1 MEIRWAFRHLP
12 AFLFYSDLLKRNG
25 GVTFGPLILL
35 KKKYRGDASA
45 AATGLIEHELTHA
58 RQFYRT
64 CGLNGPRYLF
74 ARWRLAYEVEAYKAE
89 LRYAP
94 DAAAAF
100 ARCIANRYRLDITE
114 SEALKLLA

>member
-1 MEIRWAFRHLP
+1 MEIRCVFKYLP
-12 AFLFYSDLLKRNG
+12 AFIFYSDLLKRNG

-35 KKKYRGDASA
+35 KKKYKGNTSA

-74 ARWRLAYEVEAYKAE
+74 TKWRLAYEVEAYKVE
-89 LRYAP
+89 LQYDP
-94 DAAAAF
+94 DATSVF
-100 ARCIANRYRLDITE
+100 AWYIANRYRLDVTE
-114 SEALKLLA
+114 SEALKLLV

>member
-1 MEIRWAFRHLP
+1 MEIRWAFKYLP
-12 AFLFYSDLLKRNG
+12 AFLFYSDLLKRSG
-25 GVTFGPLILL
+25 GLTFGPLILL
-35 KKKYRGDASA
+35 KKKYKGDASTDA
-45 AATGLIEHELTHA
+45 NGLVEHELTHV

-89 LRYAP
+89 LRYTP
-94 DAAAAF
+94 DAACAF
-100 ARCIANRYRLDITE
+100 AWCIANRYRLDITQ